1 MTRLFQ
7 TTLFLALMGVIA
19 CSDDADPTTADTE
32 SDTAL
37 QDGSELDAGGSEI
50 DSAGSELDS
59 GEPSTPDGDSDVAQD
74 ADAGSDVDVAPETDV
89 VADADANT
97 DVTDVAETDAE
108 LPRDVV
114 DDAITLALVEGC
126 NPFAT
131 SDECLLPYPS
141 AFFQQPDDATATGVR
156 VQIPQEA
163 LPVEIGGATID
174 LAPINTADGCSPAGP
189 ILLHFGVDI
198 DSDQLTGQNELPES
212 LEPNHPIA
220 LFDVETGRRILFM
233 SEMDA
238 NRKARF
244 DGRYGVIIRPMEPME
259 MGHRHVVVLTDALR
273 DADGNPFESPAAF
286 AALRDGVRTTNAIVE
301 DVREEYENLFELLD
315 ANGYPR
321 DQLLLAWDFTVASED
336 YLTGSVRSMRV
347 EALAEMAGVGMRYTI
362 ESIQESPNRNVA
374 ALIQGT
380 FEVPTYLNAENVFE
394 YDDQH
399 HPIRQATNLFFP
411 FTMLIPQAAVELD
424 APLPLV
430 VFGHGLFGTGRGTLT
445 AGGTLAAAA
454 NEVGMVLV
462 ATDWI
467 GLSGGDLEL
476 IISDVIPDLNRIA
489 LVTDRLQ
496 QSIINHIT
504 LTELAIGTL
513 SDDPDIRVGSGPL
526 IDETRIYYAGGSLGG
541 IQGTSFVAMSPRITR
556 GVLSVPGAGWLNMLT
571 RSTHWNRL
579 GPFIDLFYPDP
590 LLQQIGIALL
600 QSLFDHSDPV
610 NLSRHLFARPLEDA
624 PAERVVL
631 LHEAIGDSQV
641 PNLASEMLARSIGV
655 GIATPSVYDVPGLE
669 LVELPTTESVLV
681 QIYEPARVDSN
692 RPPEENVPPS
702 SDNGT
707 HGSAPYLPN
716 VLQQA
721 FQFLLNGTIIS
732 VCDGACDPD

>member
-1 MTRLFQ
+1 MTSLYRTIF
-7 TTLFLALMGVIA
+7 FLALFGAVG
-19 CSDDADPTTADTE
+19 CSDDPDQITGDAET
-32 SDTAL
+32 DTAI
-37 QDGSELDAGGSEI
+37 QDGFDVDAGGSDADVAE
-50 DSAGSELDS
+50 
-59 GEPSTPDGDSDVAQD
+59 SDVARD
-74 ADAGSDVDVAPETDV
+74 TGGPRDTDV
-89 VADADANT
+89 GFEMDAAAD
-97 DVTDVAETDAE
+97 TDVANDQDVEETDTADTDAAS
-108 LPRDVV
+108 PQDVV
-114 DDAITLALVEGC
+114 DDAITLELIEGC

-141 AFFQQPDDATATGVR
+141 AFYQVPDDATTTGIR

-163 LPVEIGGATID
+163 LPVEPGEATIN

-198 DSDQLTGQNELPES
+198 DAEQLTEQNELPES
-212 LEPNHPIA
+212 LQADHPIA
-220 LFDVETGRRILFM
+220 LFDAETGRRILFM

-238 NRKARF
+238 NRRPGF
-244 DGRYGVIIRPMEPME
+244 DGRYGLIIRPMEPME
-259 MGHRHVVVLTDALR
+259 MGHRHVVVLTDSLR
-273 DADGNPFESPAAF
+273 DADGNAFESPPAF
-286 AALRDGVRTTNAIVE
+286 AALRDDVRTTNSIVE
-301 DVREEYENLFELLD
+301 DVRDQYEELFELLD
-315 ANGYPR
+315 NNGYAR
-321 DQLLLAWDFTVASED
+321 DELLLAWDFQVASED
-336 YLTGSVRSMRV
+336 YLTGSVRSMRA
-347 EALAEMAGVGMRYTI
+347 EALDEVAGTGMRYTI
-362 ESIQESPNRNVA
+362 ESIQESPNAIVA

-380 FEVPTYLNAENVFE
+380 FEVPTYLNAENVFV

-399 HPIRQATNLFFP
+399 HPIRQTTDLYFP

-424 APLPLV
+424 VPLPLV
-430 VFGHGLFGTGRGTLT
+430 VFGHGLFGTGRGTVT
-445 AGGTLAAAA
+445 ANGTLAASA

-467 GLSGGDLEL
+467 GLSGGDLDL

-489 LVTDRLQ
+489 LLTDRLQ

-504 LTELAIGTL
+504 LTELAIGQL
-513 SDDPDIRVGSGPL
+513 SDDSELRVGSGPL
-526 IDETRIYYAGGSLGG
+526 IDDSRIYYAGGSLGG
-541 IQGTSFVAMSPRITR
+541 IQGTSFVAMSPRVTR

-571 RSTHWNRL
+571 RSTNWNRL
-579 GPFIDLFYPDP
+579 RPFINLFYPDP

-624 PAERVVL
+624 PTGRVVL

-655 GIATPSVYDVPGLE
+655 RIATPSIYDVPGLDTI
-669 LVELPTTESVLV
+669 ELPTTESVLV
-681 QIYEPARVDSN
+681 QIYEPDRVDSN
-692 RPPEENVPPS
+692 PPPEGNVSPAT
-702 SDNGT
+702 DNGT

-716 VLQQA
+716 ILQQA
-721 FQFLLNGTIIS
+721 FGFLLDGVIVS